1 MSAFQRTDTGIMRI
15 ETNHQLVKRNRRT
28 ANILF
33 FASMA
38 VLLGGFLVANLQ
50 LTAAQDPTSAAAFLL
65 LPWIVLPLGFFLTM
79 QSVRMTNEWLRRP
92 RPEEAIQEGL
102 KGLSK
107 RSVLYNYYHGP
118 VRHVLVAPQGVFAI
132 VTRFQEGNFTVEG
145 DKWIQ
150 RGGPGAALLRFF
162 RRDGIGNPTAEARA
176 GAEAIQRL
184 LTAQLPDVQVQPLV
198 IFVDPRAQLTLINP
212 SIPILYASENK
223 EPNLRDFM
231 RQLASQQSDKPTE
244 ADEGDKRKSG
254 DKNKSALR
262 SRELNPEAIAEVLEE
277 STILT

>member
-1 MSAFQRTDTGIMRI
+1 MRI

-50 LTAAQDPTSAAAFLL
+50 LTAAKDPSSAALSLFLPWLVLPVGFLL
-65 LPWIVLPLGFFLTM
+65 VM
-79 QSVRMTNEWLRRP
+79 QSVKMTNQWLRP
-92 RPEEAIQEGL
+92 LRPEAAIQEGL

-132 VTRFQEGNFTVEG
+132 VTRFQEGNYTAEG
-145 DKWIQ
+145 DQWKEP
-150 RGGPGAALLRFF
+150 GGAGAALLRFF
-162 RRDGIGNPTAEARA
+162 RRDGIGNPTAEAQA
-176 GAEAIQRL
+176 AAASIQGL
-184 LTAQLPDVQVQPLV
+184 LSKSFPNVEVKPMV
-198 IFVDPRAQLTLINP
+198 IFVDPRAELTLINP
-212 SIPILYASENK
+212 TIPILYASENK

-231 RQLASQQSDKPTE
+231 RQLAADQTEKQPEEDDTDTSKKKGKPVE
-244 ADEGDKRKSG
+244 KP
-254 DKNKSALR
+254 SAGF
-262 SRELNPEAIAEVLEE
+262 NPEAIADALEE
-277 STILT
+277 ATIIT

>member
-1 MSAFQRTDTGIMRI
+1 MRI

-50 LTAAQDPTSAAAFLL
+50 LTAAKDPSAAAVSLF
-65 LPWIVLPLGFFLTM
+65 LPWIVLPVGFFLTM
-79 QSVRMTNEWLRRP
+79 QSVKMTNQWLRRP

-107 RSVLYNYYHGP
+107 RSILYNYYHGS

-132 VTRFQEGNFTVEG
+132 VTRFQEGNYTVEG
-145 DKWIQ
+145 DKWNQ
-150 RGGPGAALLRFF
+150 RGGAGASLLRFF
-162 RRDGIGNPTAEARA
+162 RRDGIGNPTAEAMA
-176 GAEAIQRL
+176 GAAAIQQL
-184 LTAQLPDVQVQPLV
+184 LASSLPDVDVQPMV
-198 IFVDPRAQLTLINP
+198 IFVDPRAELTLINP
-212 SIPILYASENK
+212 TIPILYASENK

-231 RQLASQQSDKPTE
+231 RKLAAEQAEKLPEPEETGKKKGKPTE
-244 ADEGDKRKSG
+244 KTLLGF
-254 DKNKSALR
+254 
-262 SRELNPEAIAEVLEE
+262 NPEAVAEALEE
-277 STILT
+277 ATILT